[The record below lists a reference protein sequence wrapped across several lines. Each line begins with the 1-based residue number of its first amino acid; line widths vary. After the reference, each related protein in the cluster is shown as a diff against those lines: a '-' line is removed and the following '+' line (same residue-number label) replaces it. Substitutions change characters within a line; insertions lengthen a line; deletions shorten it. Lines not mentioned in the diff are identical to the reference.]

1 MTLREQLIEMA
12 EPRYREFISPL
23 MPGVEHVLGIRLPQ
37 LRRIAREMVR
47 GDWRHHLAH
56 CEDLYFEERML
67 RGLCIGYARCDPT
80 ERLDLIRRFVPQI
93 DNWSVCDSFCMRRIP
108 AAERAPMWEFIR
120 PYFRSEA
127 EYDVRFA
134 VVTALSNYVDAE
146 HLGELFRHLEEA
158 RHEGYYARMGVAWAV
173 SVCFAKF
180 PERTLEWLRNAPLEE
195 WTYRKSLQKI
205 VESHRVDAAMKQ
217 TVRALKRR

>member
-1 MTLREQLIEMA
+1 
-12 EPRYREFISPL
+12 
-23 MPGVEHVLGIRLPQ
+23 
-37 LRRIAREMVR
+37 
-47 GDWRHHLAH
+47 
-56 CEDLYFEERML
+56 
-67 RGLCIGYARCDPT
+67 
-80 ERLDLIRRFVPQI
+80 
-93 DNWSVCDSFCMRRIP
+93 
-108 AAERAPMWEFIR
+108 MWEFIR

-146 HLGELFRHLEEA
+146 HLRELFRHLEEA